1 MRPNG
6 GPRVNAHAPKD
17 SQRRVDGGITTI
29 ETALF
34 NAAGSG
40 ARTMK
45 IAHLAIRVDDLQAA
59 GDFYENVL
67 GFTDVRQGHTRDHY
81 SRHMTDGNLDIA
93 LIQYDR
99 GASSKEA
106 TAAGNGPCIH
116 HFGMEVDNLDEWK
129 AKIEKLGCE
138 IISQPGVVPV
148 KFRAPGG
155 IVAEVAPKGHFDLTP
170 R

>member
-1 MRPNG
+1 
-6 GPRVNAHAPKD
+6 
-17 SQRRVDGGITTI
+17 
-29 ETALF
+29 
-34 NAAGSG
+34 
-40 ARTMK
+40 MK
-45 IAHLAIRVDDLQAA
+45 IAHLAIRVDDLESA

-106 TAAGNGPCIH
+106 KAAGEGPCIH
-116 HFGMEVDNLDEWK
+116 HFGMEVENLDEWK
-129 AKIEKLGCE
+129 EKIETLGCE
-138 IISQPGVVPV
+138 IISKPGVIPI

-155 IVAEVAPKGHFDLTP
+155 VVAEVAPKGHFDLKP